1 MGSLLHGQ
9 GKLSS
14 LRIDS
19 IMLFPVEILLL
30 IIVAKTYY
38 FYMDT
43 VNGTKNLRYLEITK
57 SRDLVIASVVSLS
70 VFGNTL
76 RSEAISI
83 MHLENSFVISTAFF
97 SNRTVV
103 VFCCQHPEGK
113 SHPFLYWNCF
123 SEPCISLCEQSFGA
137 QYIQS

>member
-1 MGSLLHGQ
+1 MDSLLHGQ

-38 FYMDT
+38 FYMDAI
-43 VNGTKNLRYLEITK
+43 NGTKNLRFLEITK
-57 SRDLVIASVVSLS
+57 SRDFIIASVVSLS

-76 RSEAISI
+76 KSEAISVI
-83 MHLENSFVISTAFF
+83 HLEI
-97 SNRTVV
+97 R
-103 VFCCQHPEGK
+103 
-113 SHPFLYWNCF
+113 L
-123 SEPCISLCEQSFGA
+123 
-137 QYIQS
+137 